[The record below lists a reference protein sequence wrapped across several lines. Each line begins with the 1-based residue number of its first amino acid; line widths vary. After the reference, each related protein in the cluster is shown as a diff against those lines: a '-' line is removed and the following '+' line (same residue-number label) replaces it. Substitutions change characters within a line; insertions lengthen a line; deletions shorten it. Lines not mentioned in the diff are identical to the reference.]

1 MCSIYVQLL
10 IWKLHV
16 PSVRVGVSSI
26 IMNIIM
32 IRQLHNYDSWFET
45 VNYKREGQ
53 TQGELFVR
61 AKAPFIKE
69 KNLTVPFELTEID

>member
-1 MCSIYVQLL
+1 
-10 IWKLHV
+10 
-16 PSVRVGVSSI
+16 
-26 IMNIIM
+26 M

-69 KNLTVPFELTEID
+69 KILLSLLS